1 MATAL
6 RTGDAVAPAH
16 PSTATTRH
24 AGYLFHPV
32 VDFLLAG
39 GGSILVA
46 LPVFLLIR
54 NKEAVEATALWWGVA
69 LANVLNFP
77 HFANSYQLLY
87 TGIGARI
94 FGANSTRKVRLRYVW
109 AGFIAP
115 VLIGG
120 FLFAAYAVGDVRM
133 LGYAAN
139 AMAFTIGWHYVK
151 QGYGVIAVLSA
162 IRRIY
167 YSEIEKRLLLINGY
181 VVWIYSW
188 MALNK
193 TLHEEKLYGVAYYT
207 FDLPSILLTIGGA
220 AAALTTAAVVVAFAV
235 RILVRKQAVSWNG
248 AVGYSC
254 ALYLWLLAFYYDLIF
269 AIFIP
274 AFHSLQYLLFTW
286 RYQLNKVSSE
296 VAAVP
301 ETPVARLPRPALV
314 RFAKF
319 VGWGVVLGWVGFIG
333 LPALFHVGLS
343 PDPARFGSSVFVFI
357 FVLWINI
364 HHYFIDNV
372 IWRRDN
378 EDVRK
383 YLFAPR

>member
-1 MATAL
+1 MATAI
-6 RTGDAVAPAH
+6 RTGDAVAQAT
-16 PSTATTRH
+16 SNVTTRH

-32 VDFLLAG
+32 IDFMLAG
-39 GGSILVA
+39 GGSMLLA
-46 LPVFLLIR
+46 LPIILLIHD
-54 NKEAVEATALWWGVA
+54 KKAVEATALGWGLV
-69 LANVLNFP
+69 LSNVLNFP

-87 TGIGARI
+87 TGIGRRI
-94 FGANSTRKVRLRYVW
+94 FGAESTPTVRLRYIW
-109 AGFIAP
+109 AGFVAP
-115 VLIGG
+115 VLILG
-120 FLFAAYAVGDVRM
+120 FLFLAYSFGNPRL

-139 AMAFTIGWHYVK
+139 AMAFTVGWHYVK

-167 YSEIEKRLLLINGY
+167 YSEIEKRLLLLNGY

-188 MALNK
+188 LQLNK
-193 TLHEEKLYGVAYYT
+193 TLHEEKLYGVAFFT
-207 FDLPSILLTIGGA
+207 FDLPPMLLTIGAFA
-220 AAALTTAAVVVAFAV
+220 AGLTTAAVVVAFAV

-248 AVGYSC
+248 VVGYVC
-254 ALYLWLLAFYYDLIF
+254 ALYLWQLAFRYDLIF

-286 RYQLNKVSSE
+286 RYQLNKAASE
-296 VAAVP
+296 AGPGPAVP
-301 ETPVARLPRPALV
+301 TVTLSRPALV

-319 VGWGVVLGWVGFIG
+319 VGWGLVLGWVGFTG
-333 LPALFHVGLS
+333 LPLLFHASLS
-343 PDPARFGSSVFVFI
+343 PDPALFGPAVFVFI
-357 FVLWINI
+357 VVMWINI

>member
-1 MATAL
+1 MATAI
-6 RTGDAVAPAH
+6 RSGEAVAQARPA
-16 PSTATTRH
+16 TAQAP

-39 GGSILVA
+39 GGSLLVA
-46 LPVFLLIR
+46 IPVILLIR
-54 NKEAVEATALWWGVA
+54 DKEAIKASAVWWAFALS
-69 LANVLNFP
+69 NVINFP

-87 TGIGARI
+87 TGIGKRI
-94 FGANSTRKVRLRYVW
+94 FGADSSNKVRLRYIW
-109 AGFIAP
+109 AGFVAP
-115 VLIGG
+115 ALILG
-120 FLFAAYAVGDVRM
+120 FMFAAYYIGDPQM

-139 AMAFTIGWHYVK
+139 AMMLTTGWHYVK

-167 YSEIEKRLLLINGY
+167 YSEIEKRLLLLNGY

-188 MALNK
+188 LTLNK
-193 TLHEEKLYGVAYYT
+193 TLHEETLYGIKYFT
-207 FDLPSILLTIGGA
+207 FDMPPILLAIGAG

-235 RILVRKQAVSWNG
+235 RILVRKQSVSWNG
-248 AVGYSC
+248 IVGYSC
-254 ALYLWLLAFYYDLIF
+254 ALYLWVIAFYYDVIF

-296 VAAVP
+296 ADATPAGPSRRVAI
-301 ETPVARLPRPALV
+301 

-319 VGWGVVLGWVGFIG
+319 VGLGVVLGWFGFVG
-333 LPALFHVGLS
+333 LPMLFHAGLS
-343 PDPARFGSSVFVFI
+343 SGSAAFGPSVFVFI

-383 YLFAPR
+383 YLFATR

>member
-1 MATAL
+1 MATAI
-6 RTGDAVAPAH
+6 RTGDAVAQATPNV
-16 PSTATTRH
+16 TTRH

-32 VDFLLAG
+32 IDFMLAG
-39 GGSILVA
+39 GGSLLLA
-46 LPVFLLIR
+46 LPIILLIDDE
-54 NKEAVEATALWWGVA
+54 KAVEATALGWGLV
-69 LANVLNFP
+69 LSNVLNFP

-87 TGIGARI
+87 TGIGKRI
-94 FGANSTRKVRLRYVW
+94 FGADSTPKICLRYIW

-115 VLIGG
+115 ALILG
-120 FLFAAYAVGDVRM
+120 FMFLAYSLGDPRL

-139 AMAFTIGWHYVK
+139 AMAFTVGWHYVK

-167 YSEIEKRLLLINGY
+167 YSEIEKRLLLVNGY

-188 MALNK
+188 LQLNK
-193 TLHEEKLYGVAYYT
+193 SLHEEKLYGVKFFT
-207 FDLPSILLTIGGA
+207 FDMPPMLLTVGA
-220 AAALTTAAVVVAFAV
+220 IAAGLTTAAVVVAFAV

-248 AVGYSC
+248 VVGYVC
-254 ALYLWLLAFYYDLIF
+254 ALYLWSLAFYYDLIF

-296 VAAVP
+296 TGESMGTTAVRLSRAA
-301 ETPVARLPRPALV
+301 LM

-319 VGWGVVLGWVGFIG
+319 VGGGLVLGWVGFMG
-333 LPALFHVGLS
+333 LPLLFHASLS
-343 PDPARFGSSVFVFI
+343 PDPALFGPAVFVFI
-357 FVLWINI
+357 FVMWINI

>member
-1 MATAL
+1 MATAI
-6 RTGDAVAPAH
+6 RTDDAVAQAIPKVA
-16 PSTATTRH
+16 PRH

-39 GGSILVA
+39 GGSLLVA
-46 LPVFLLIR
+46 IPVILLIHD
-54 NKEAVEATALWWGVA
+54 KKALEATALWWGFA
-69 LANVLNFP
+69 LSNVLNFP

-87 TGIGARI
+87 TGIRQRI
-94 FGANSTRKVRLRYVW
+94 FGTEMTTKVRLRYLW

-115 VLIGG
+115 LLIGG
-120 FLFAAYAVGDVRM
+120 FMFTAYF
-133 LGYAAN
+133 LGNARLLGFTAN
-139 AMAFTIGWHYVK
+139 AMAFTSGWHYAK

-167 YSEIEKRLLLINGY
+167 YSEIEKRLLLLNGY

-193 TLHEEKLYGVAYYT
+193 TLHEETFYGVKFFT
-207 FDLPSILLTIGGA
+207 VDLPPMLLTIGA
-220 AAALTTAAVVVAFAV
+220 VAAALTTAAVVAAFAV
-235 RILVRKQAVSWNG
+235 RILLRKQKVSWNG
-248 AVGYSC
+248 VVGYAC
-254 ALYLWLLAFYYDLIF
+254 ALYLWLLAFHYDLIF
-269 AIFIP
+269 AVFIP

-286 RYQLNKVSSE
+286 RYQLNKVSAE
-296 VAAVP
+296 VGEANEAKLLK
-301 ETPVARLPRPALV
+301 LPRPALV
-314 RFAKF
+314 SFAKF
-319 VGWGVVLGWVGFIG
+319 VGWGVVLGWIGFLG
-333 LPALFHVGLS
+333 LPSLFHASFS
-343 PDPARFGSSVFVFI
+343 PDPAVFGPAVFVFI
-357 FVLWINI
+357 FVIWINI

>member
-1 MATAL
+1 MATAI
-6 RTGDAVAPAH
+6 RPGDAVAQARPATVQAH
-16 PSTATTRH
+16 H
-24 AGYLFHPV
+24 AGYFFHPV

-39 GGSILVA
+39 GGSLLVA
-46 LPVFLLIR
+46 LPLILLIR
-54 NKEAVEATALWWGVA
+54 DKEAIKASSLWWGFA
-69 LANVLNFP
+69 LSNVLNFP

-87 TGIGARI
+87 TGIGQRI
-94 FGANSTRKVRLRYVW
+94 FGADSSQKVRLRYIW
-109 AGFIAP
+109 AGFVAP
-115 VLIGG
+115 VLILG
-120 FLFAAYAVGDVRM
+120 FMFAAYALGHPRM

-139 AMAFTIGWHYVK
+139 AMVFTSGWHYVK
-151 QGYGVIAVLSA
+151 QGYGVITVLSA

-167 YSEIEKRLLLINGY
+167 YSEIEKRLLLVNGY

-188 MALNK
+188 LAFNK
-193 TLHEEKLYGVAYYT
+193 TLHEEALYGVKYFT
-207 FDLPSILLTIGGA
+207 FDIPPTLLTIGAVA
-220 AAALTTAAVVVAFAV
+220 ATLTTAAVVGALAV
-235 RILVRKQAVSWNG
+235 RILVRRQSVSWNG
-248 AVGYSC
+248 IVGYAC
-254 ALYLWLLAFYYDLIF
+254 ALYLWVVAFYYDVIF

-286 RYQLNKVSSE
+286 RYQLNKVSSDGP
-296 VAAVP
+296 VAADAA
-301 ETPVARLPRPALV
+301 PVRRSRPPAF

-319 VGWGVVLGWVGFIG
+319 VGLGLVLGWFGFVG
-333 LPALFHVGLS
+333 LPMLFHARLS
-343 PDPARFGSSVFVFI
+343 PDPVVFGPSVFVFI

>member
-1 MATAL
+1 MATAV
-6 RTGDAVAPAH
+6 RTGDAVAQ
-16 PSTATTRH
+16 ATPNVATRH

-39 GGSILVA
+39 GGSMLLA
-46 LPVFLLIR
+46 LPIVLLIQD
-54 NKEAVEATALWWGVA
+54 KKAVEATAVWWGLA
-69 LANVLNFP
+69 LSNVLNFP

-87 TGIGARI
+87 TGIGRRI
-94 FGANSTRKVRLRYVW
+94 FGTDSTRKVRLRYVW
-109 AGFIAP
+109 AGFVAP
-115 VLIGG
+115 ALILG
-120 FLFAAYAVGDVRM
+120 FLFLAYELRDPRL

-139 AMAFTIGWHYVK
+139 AMAFTVGWHYVK

-167 YSEIEKRLLLINGY
+167 YTEIEKRLLLVNGY

-188 MALNK
+188 LALNK
-193 TLHEEKLYGVAYYT
+193 TLHEEKLYGVKYFT
-207 FDLPSILLTIGGA
+207 FDMPPLLLTLGA
-220 AAALTTAAVVVAFAV
+220 LAAALTTAAVVVAFAN
-235 RILVRKQAVSWNG
+235 RILVRKQPVSWNG
-248 AVGYSC
+248 VVGYSC

-269 AIFIP
+269 TIFIP

-296 VAAVP
+296 TGKAAGMP
-301 ETPVARLPRPALV
+301 GMTLAGPALW

-319 VGWGVVLGWVGFIG
+319 VIAGVVLGWVGFIG
-333 LPALFHVGLS
+333 LPLVFHASLS
-343 PDPARFGSSVFVFI
+343 PDPSMFGPSVFVFI
-357 FVLWINI
+357 FVMWINI

>member
-1 MATAL
+1 MATAI
-6 RTGDAVAPAH
+6 RSRDAIAQ
-16 PSTATTRH
+16 ATPNAATRH

-32 VDFLLAG
+32 IDFMLAG
-39 GGSILVA
+39 GGSMLLA
-46 LPVFLLIR
+46 LPIILLIR
-54 NKEAVEATALWWGVA
+54 DEKAIEATALWWGLV
-69 LANVLNFP
+69 LSNVLNFP

-87 TGIGARI
+87 TGIGKRI
-94 FGANSTRKVRLRYVW
+94 FGTDSTPKVRLRYVW
-109 AGFIAP
+109 AGFVAP
-115 VLIGG
+115 ALILG
-120 FLFAAYAVGDVRM
+120 FMFLAYYLGDPRL
-133 LGYAAN
+133 LGYSAN
-139 AMAFTIGWHYVK
+139 AMAFTTGWHYVK

-167 YSEIEKRLLLINGY
+167 YSEIEKRLLLLNGY

-188 MALNK
+188 LELNK
-193 TLHEEKLYGVAYYT
+193 TLHEEKLYGVKFFT
-207 FDLPSILLTIGGA
+207 FDIPPMLLTIGA
-220 AAALTTAAVVVAFAV
+220 VAAALTTAAVVVAFAV

-248 AVGYSC
+248 VVGYVC
-254 ALYLWLLAFYYDLIF
+254 ALYLWLLAFHYDLIF

-286 RYQLNKVSSE
+286 RYQLNKVST
-296 VAAVP
+296 
-301 ETPVARLPRPALV
+301 ETGETMGGPATKLPRPALV

-319 VGWGVVLGWVGFIG
+319 VAWGVVLGWVGFMG
-333 LPALFHVGLS
+333 LPSLFHASLS
-343 PDPARFGSSVFVFI
+343 PDPSLFGPSVFVFI
-357 FVLWINI
+357 FVMWINI